1 MRKLIITALM
11 AAAALPAVASAQ
23 SNGELRRDRHDIH
36 QQQRQLDEAR
46 RSGDPRAI
54 RDERHD
60 VRDARQEYRE
70 DLNDRNRRWARNDW
84 NGWRNQNRAMFA
96 RGTWNAPF
104 RYNSFRVGVRIAP
117 VYYGPRF
124 FVTDPWRYHLPPAG
138 FNQRW
143 VRHYN
148 DLLLVDVRRGIVID
162 VIRNFYW

>member
-11 AAAALPAVASAQ
+11 AAVALPAAASAQ
-23 SNGELRRDRHDIH
+23 SQGELRRDRRDIH
-36 QQQRQLDEAR
+36 REQRELDQAR
-46 RSGDPRAI
+46 RTGDRHDV
-54 RDERHD
+54 REERRD

-84 NGWRNQNRAMFA
+84 SGWRNQNRAIFA
-96 RGTWNAPF
+96 RGTWQAPF
-104 RYNSFRVGVRIAP
+104 RYNVFRPGLRIAP
-117 VYYGPRF
+117 AYYGPRYF
-124 FVTDPWRYHLPPAG
+124 LADPWRYHLPPAG
-138 FNQRW
+138 YNQRW